1 MQEKYSNSDNIID
14 EEESF
19 IKNAHDESVIFHDSP
34 VFTEENRYKGTLNP
48 VNSISYRSS
57 ISMVILFTKILDDGT
72 KVDKICIES
81 NVNNSFSQERV
92 VNNETGTINEI
103 SANVKGQQ
111 IHRHKRQKQKSAVS
125 QLHEFAL
132 RLRMNIEFE
141 VICNF

>member
-1 MQEKYSNSDNIID
+1 
-14 EEESF
+14 
-19 IKNAHDESVIFHDSP
+19 
-34 VFTEENRYKGTLNP
+34 
-48 VNSISYRSS
+48 
-57 ISMVILFTKILDDGT
+57 MVILLTKILDDGT

-92 VNNETGTINEI
+92 VNNENGTINEI
-103 SANVKGQQ
+103 PANVKGQQ